1 MRRHF
6 KNNNSENIMRSTKYN
21 DEVLAKT
28 KDYLHNYEKYDHLF
42 PSIVGLSSVLGIAKS
57 TISSW
62 KHDDDK
68 QEFSDTLEQIKDQQ
82 HLTLLNKGLTG
93 EFNASITKLM
103 LHNFGYSDKQKI
115 QSDQSDMLVVKLRTN
130 FDEPIDFSQYTNEE
144 LDAIIA
150 EGEK

>member
-1 MRRHF
+1 MRP
-6 KNNNSENIMRSTKYN
+6 TKYN
-21 DEVLAKT
+21 DEVLVKA
-28 KDYLHNYEKYDHLF
+28 KDYLANYEKHNHLF

-68 QEFSDTLEQIKDQQ
+68 HEFSDTLERIKDQQ

-115 QSDQSDMLVVKLRTN
+115 ETVEPLKVVKLNTH
-130 FDEPIDFSQYTNEE
+130 FLKTSEIKQMSDDALKE
-144 LDAIIA
+144 LSNRL
-150 EGEK
+150 K

>member
-1 MRRHF
+1 MRP
-6 KNNNSENIMRSTKYN
+6 TKYN

-62 KHDDDK
+62 KNNDDK
-68 QEFSDTLEQIKDQQ
+68 QEFSGTLEQIKDQQ

-103 LHNFGYSDKQKI
+103 LHNFGYSDKQKF
-115 QSDQSDMLVVKLRTN
+115 QSDTSDMMVVKLRTN
-130 FDEPIDFSQYTNEE
+130 FDDEPDFSGMADDEVR
-144 LDAIIA
+144 AIS
-150 EGEK
+150 EG